1 MQTLGIHPEKQ
12 TRVLKERRIL
22 SGPRTSTPAHPMRC
36 SFRTHLFSRMRFPEL
51 PPWAGM
57 PCPLQGKLNDD
68 SFRSC
73 VRTAGPISGP
83 RRGSN
88 PIAQP
93 RVRHHALKGHR
104 IPAQGANPGT
114 PPGKTDPRSE
124 GTPHSL
130 RAADIDPGPPYAVF
144 LQNTPL
150 LSDAVPRVATLG
162 WYALPRWG
170 NWPNS
175 RLT

>member
-1 MQTLGIHPEKQ
+1 
-12 TRVLKERRIL
+12 
-22 SGPRTSTPAHPMRC
+22 
-36 SFRTHLFSRMRFPEL
+36 
-51 PPWAGM
+51 M

-114 PPGKTDPRSE
+114 PPIKTDPRSE
-124 GTPHSL
+124 GTLHRL
-130 RAADIDPGPPYAVF
+130 CVLDIDPGPAYAVF
-144 LQNTPL
+144 FQNTPL
-150 LSDAVPRVATLG
+150 LSDAVPRVGTLV
-162 WYALPRWG
+162 
-170 NWPNS
+170 
-175 RLT
+175 LTHILIKSGEFLEL